1 MDKGIIHTQEG
12 ERTMPSADHTFT
24 IVDISGPYREPREQV
39 FSYDYSIQRSTWAT
53 PHGVRVKVSIPD
65 ELEVLKRR
73 LVGTVVGSPGQQLV
87 VSNILSK
94 TIADW
99 KMRVA
104 EGEGMLMERRDVMLA
119 PFIGPL
125 AHLFPK
131 LEVLFEANQS
141 AIREEVKRRVGL

>member
-1 MDKGIIHTQEG
+1 
-12 ERTMPSADHTFT
+12 MPSAESAFA
-24 IVDISGPYREPREQV
+24 IVDINGPFREPREQV

-73 LVGTVVGSPGQQLV
+73 LFGMVVGSPGQQLV

-104 EGEGMLMERRDVMLA
+104 EGEGMLTERRDVMLA

-141 AIREEVKRRVGL
+141 VIREEVRRRTGI

>member
-1 MDKGIIHTQEG
+1 ME
-12 ERTMPSADHTFT
+12 
-24 IVDISGPYREPREQV
+24 VNGPFREPREQV

-65 ELEVLKRR
+65 ELDVFKRR
-73 LVGTVVGSPGQQLV
+73 LVGMVVGSPGQQLMM
-87 VSNILSK
+87 SNIVSRM
-94 TIADW
+94 IADR

-104 EGEGMLMERRDVMLA
+104 EEEGMLTERRDTMLA

-131 LEVLFEANQS
+131 LEALFEADQS
-141 AIREEVKRRVGL
+141 AIREDVRRRAGI

>member
-1 MDKGIIHTQEG
+1 
-12 ERTMPSADHTFT
+12 MPSTDNTFA
-24 IVDISGPYREPREQV
+24 IVEINGPFREPREQV

-73 LVGTVVGSPGQQLV
+73 LVGMVVGSPGQQLLM
-87 VSNILSK
+87 SNILSK
-94 TIADW
+94 AIADW

-104 EGEGMLMERRDVMLA
+104 DGEGMLTERRDMLLA

-131 LEVLFEANQS
+131 LEALFEADQS
-141 AIREEVKRRVGL
+141 AIREAVRRRVGL

>member
-1 MDKGIIHTQEG
+1 MDTRIKII
-12 ERTMPSADHTFT
+12 DV
-24 IVDISGPYREPREQV
+24 IGPYREPREQV

-73 LVGTVVGSPGQQLV
+73 LVGMAVGSPGQQLMM
-87 VSNILSK
+87 SNILSK
-94 TIADW
+94 TIAGW
-99 KMRVA
+99 KMQVA
-104 EGEGMLMERRDVMLA
+104 EGEGMLTERRDMLLA

-131 LEVLFEANQS
+131 VEALFTADQS
-141 AIREEVKRRVGL
+141 AVREEVRRRIGI

>member
-1 MDKGIIHTQEG
+1 
-12 ERTMPSADHTFT
+12 MPLTENTFS
-24 IVDISGPYREPREQV
+24 IVSVNGPFREPREQV

-65 ELEVLKRR
+65 ELEVFKHR
-73 LVGTVVGSPGQQLV
+73 LFGPVVGSPGQQLMM
-87 VSNILSK
+87 SNILSK
-94 TIADW
+94 AIAGW

-104 EGEGMLMERRDVMLA
+104 EGESMLTERRDVMVP

-131 LEVLFEANQS
+131 LEALFEADQS
-141 AIREEVKRRVGL
+141 VVREEVRRRIGI